1 MEDLE
6 KLAKRVFAT
15 TDLPD
20 RPKTCNYYMLNIAHP
35 VIAELKRRFC
45 VAHGIRENI
54 PMSDQER
61 TLFELQLMNGGML
74 REIEKFCEAD
84 EARRAAEEKEESELD
99 H

>member
-6 KLAKRVFAT
+6 KLAERVFAT

-45 VAHGIRENI
+45 VDHGIHCSF

-74 REIEKFCEAD
+74 KEIEKFCEAD
-84 EARRAAEEKEESELD
+84 EARRAAEKKKESELD